1 MAKKTKNKSD
11 LETEITQLTTALQS
25 TQAEKQKLLEN
36 LGKMRYRV
44 IEVLDLDLDT
54 RNNVIY
60 EIDKVFSNS
69 L

>member
-1 MAKKTKNKSD
+1 MTKKTKNQ
-11 LETEITQLTTALQS
+11 LESEVEILTVALENTKAQ
-25 TQAEKQKLLEN
+25 KQKLLEN

-44 IEVLDLDLDT
+44 IEALNLDLDV
-54 RNNVIY
+54 RNEVLY